1 MTSKILGIDVGAVSG
16 AWALLHGS
24 SITCGDLPVV
34 DGNVSPA
41 HLFQSLMAH
50 KPDVAIVERVNA
62 FSGQGVSSVWK
73 FGQAYGSVL
82 ACLACAGIPVHLVT
96 PTVWKKHYNLPGKD
110 KEKARALAIR
120 LFPTVEGLSR
130 KKDHNRAESLLLAR
144 YHLETAK

>member
-1 MTSKILGIDVGAVSG
+1 MTSRIIGIDVGSASG
-16 AWALLHGS
+16 AWGIVHGS

-41 HLFQSLMAH
+41 HLYHALLAH
-50 KPDVAIVERVNA
+50 KPDYAVVEKVNA
-62 FSGQGVSSVWK
+62 FPGQGVSSVWK
-73 FGQAYGSVL
+73 FAQAYGSVL
-82 ACLACAGIPVHLVT
+82 ACLACAGIPIHLVT

-130 KKDHNRAESLLLAR
+130 KKDHNRAEAVLLAEYGR
-144 YHLETAK
+144 MKL